1 MAKIVLVGAGSYKF
15 AKDIIMDIFLYPEIR
30 DSTVALVDIDKDRL
44 ELAAAFARKLV
55 EQNKF
60 KTKIEA
66 TTDRN
71 ASDIGESGSYIATD
85 LPSR

>member
-60 KTKIEA
+60 QHQ
-66 TTDRN
+66 DRG
-71 ASDIGESGSYIATD
+71 DHG
-85 LPSR
+85 PP